1 MKVVTTKDRA
11 KRCGILWE
19 SFLPAP
25 SCWDGPDNWKEYSKG
40 IREHKIGKRLISRRK
55 STWRSDKTLVS
66 KGRFYFQAPDSVR
79 WEYIA
84 PVRSV
89 LLMRRG
95 ILNAYYPGQQRTC

>member
-25 SCWDGPDNWKEYSKG
+25 SCWDGRTTWKEYSKG

-79 WEYIA
+79 WEYLA

-89 LLMRRG
+89 LPHAQGNIKR
-95 ILNAYYPGQQRTC
+95 Y